1 MKVRP
6 PNWINFCQEFEV
18 MKFVQQIIIRKLL
31 TDKLKSKN
39 YIVSMTF
46 HHQLRISTSNNLAK
60 VSEEI
65 IPIGGTR
72 MGLQEEFSCLIYL
85 FLGTQLGNF
94 RSDTKISLFLPQFVF
109 GISKIVDM

>member
-1 MKVRP
+1 MNNRQNGTSPVRCVIQPVTIDTMLNNNDPFFFKDSQLDNSIFGVKGRP

-46 HHQLRISTSNNLAK
+46 HHQLQISTLLQA
-60 VSEEI
+60 I
-65 IPIGGTR
+65 I
-72 MGLQEEFSCLIYL
+72 
-85 FLGTQLGNF
+85 
-94 RSDTKISLFLPQFVF
+94 
-109 GISKIVDM
+109 